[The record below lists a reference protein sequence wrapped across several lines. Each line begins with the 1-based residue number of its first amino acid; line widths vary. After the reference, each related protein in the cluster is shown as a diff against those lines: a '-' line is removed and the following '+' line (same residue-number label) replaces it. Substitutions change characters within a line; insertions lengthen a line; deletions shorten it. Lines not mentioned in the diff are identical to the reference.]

1 MLVRMTIKIVRWP
14 NIMYKKIALWVSVG
28 ILLVGG
34 GYFYFAS
41 QTGSKLPFSSSAIF
55 YKEKT
60 VELAKNAG
68 EGITKQ
74 VVNQIITED
83 TFRLTN
89 AGVIKY
95 TNKNRVDN
103 GSAPLTENLTLNK
116 IAEERAKDM
125 FAKQYF
131 AHVAPDGGKA
141 ETLAVTFG
149 YEYITIGENIAMGNF
164 DGDEDL
170 VTGWMNSPGHRENIL
185 KNKYTEIG
193 VAEIFGTYEGNKLW
207 MAVQIFGTPR
217 SACPAV
223 DVGLKT
229 QIETNNL
236 QIRTMKAEMDLTLTQ
251 INTLKPGTKEY
262 SDKVTYYNNL
272 VGNYNSLVNANK
284 VLVEKYNAEASAY
297 NACLEAN

>member
-1 MLVRMTIKIVRWP
+1 
-14 NIMYKKIALWVSVG
+14 MYKKITLSVLGG
-28 ILLVGG
+28 ILLAGG
-34 GYFYFAS
+34 TYFYFAS

-74 VVNQIITED
+74 VVNQIVTEE
-83 TFRLTN
+83 TFKLTN

-95 TNKNRVDN
+95 TNKNRADN
-103 GSAPLTENLTLNK
+103 GLAPLAENATLNK

-141 ETLAVTFG
+141 ETLAKTFG
-149 YEYITIGENIAMGNF
+149 YEYIIIGENIAMGNF

-170 VTGWMNSPGHRENIL
+170 VTSWMNSPGHRENIL
-185 KNKYTEIG
+185 KSKYTEIG
-193 VAEIFGTYEGNKLW
+193 VSEIFGVYEGNKLW
-207 MAVQIFGTPR
+207 MAVQIFGTPQ

-223 DVGLKT
+223 DASLKT
-229 QIETNNL
+229 QIETNNSA
-236 QIRTMKAEMDLTLTQ
+236 IRTMKAEMDLVLAQ
-251 INTLKPGTKEY
+251 INSLKPGTKEY
-262 SDKVTYYNNL
+262 SDKVAYYNNL
-272 VGNYNSLVNANK
+272 VNNYNSLVSANK
-284 VLVEKYNAEASAY
+284 LIVDKYNAEANAY
-297 NACLEAN
+297 NACLAAE